1 MLKVK
6 LTHRITNNEVFQRA
20 EEERL
25 LLKILKIRSHSWI
38 GHTIKHNEFVVN
50 ILEGAISGKKGCG
63 KPSTTI
69 LKANR

>member
-25 LLKILKIRSHSWI
+25 LLKI
-38 GHTIKHNEFVVN
+38 
-50 ILEGAISGKKGCG
+50 KKKTDITDG
-63 KPSTTI
+63 
-69 LKANR
+69 